1 MQPLPASTSA
11 AMGSLAKDIDRQLL
25 VKNIKPGRLDV
36 DLAIG
41 FVNPKFARNIAT
53 AIRSCS
59 CFKAKYCF
67 YTGQRI
73 AEDLAKKGR
82 LPREE
87 RMKGY
92 ADVRWGRCDRFLDLF
107 APDVVPVAVE
117 VRQNS
122 EHLWDFVP
130 PPKALY
136 IFGPE
141 DGSIPKAVL
150 HACHRFVIIPS
161 AHCMNMATA
170 ASNLLSHHRYLQYMA
185 LMRTDPARAIEFK
198 MSMMKPPDLP
208 IHEWDEEFQ

>member
-1 MQPLPASTSA
+1 MSKH
-11 AMGSLAKDIDRQLL
+11 LAKEINQQLL
-25 VKNIKPGRLDV
+25 VRDIKHGKLDV
-36 DLAIG
+36 DLAVG
-41 FVNPKFARNIAT
+41 FINPKFARNIAT

-59 CFKAKYCF
+59 CFKARYCF

-73 AEDLAKKGR
+73 ADDLAAKGR

-107 APDVVPVAVE
+107 TPDVVPVAVE
-117 VRQNS
+117 VRHNS

-130 PPKALY
+130 PAKALY

-141 DGSIPKAVL
+141 DGSIPKSIL

-161 AHCMNMATA
+161 AHCLNMATA
-170 ASNLLSHHRYLQYMA
+170 ACNLLSHHRYCQYKHIMEKDPDGA
-185 LMRTDPARAIEFK
+185 AKFKIGLMQSDV
-198 MSMMKPPDLP
+198 P
-208 IHEWDEEFQ
+208 IHEWDEDFK